1 MKKIIIDNQSGD
13 TPKITLDKEAN
24 VFEICGKSFPENAV
38 EFYSPVIKWINEYAQ
53 SPNPETIFTI
63 NLDYFNSSSSK
74 KIFEI
79 LMKLEQITT
88 TGGNILVK
96 WYYDENDDV
105 MFTRSKDIQDVL
117 EIPIE
122 FIKKTKKT

>member
-1 MKKIIIDNQSGD
+1 MEKIIINNQSED
-13 TPKITLDKEAN
+13 IPKITLDKEAN

-38 EFYSPVIKWINEYAQ
+38 EFYSPIIKWIKEYIQ
-53 SPNPETIFTI
+53 TPNPQTIFTI

-79 LMKLEQITT
+79 LMELENITT
-88 TGGNILVK
+88 TGGSIIVK

-105 MFTRSKDIQDVL
+105 MFSRSKDIQAVL
-117 EIPIE
+117 NIPME
-122 FIKKTKKT
+122 FIKKNKQE

>member
-1 MKKIIIDNQSGD
+1 MEKIIIDNQSGD

>member
-1 MKKIIIDNQSGD
+1 MEKIIINNPSED

-38 EFYSPVIKWINEYAQ
+38 EFYSPVIKWIKEYIQA
-53 SPNPETIFTI
+53 PNPQTIFTI

-79 LMKLEQITT
+79 LMELENITT
-88 TGGNILVK
+88 AGGNILIK

-105 MFTRSKDIQDVL
+105 MFTRSKDIQAVL
-117 EIPIE
+117 NIPME
-122 FIKKTKKT
+122 FIKKNKQE

>member
-1 MKKIIIDNQSGD
+1 
-13 TPKITLDKEAN
+13 
-24 VFEICGKSFPENAV
+24 
-38 EFYSPVIKWINEYAQ
+38 
-53 SPNPETIFTI
+53 
-63 NLDYFNSSSSK
+63 
-74 KIFEI
+74 
-79 LMKLEQITT
+79 MKLEQITT

>member
-1 MKKIIIDNQSGD
+1 MEKIIIDNQSGD

-74 KIFEI
+74 KILHNFF
-79 LMKLEQITT
+79 LPSCSPYLK
-88 TGGNILVK
+88 
-96 WYYDENDDV
+96 
-105 MFTRSKDIQDVL
+105 IQKYTL
-117 EIPIE
+117 SQLFQSPNQ
-122 FIKKTKKT
+122 